1 MHMASK
7 SRTTTEIERKGAA
20 AWVIHPGEILREEF
34 LAPLEMTAY
43 ALAKAIQ
50 VPVPRIHD
58 VIAEKRAVSPD
69 TALRL
74 ARFFST
80 TEEFWM
86 NLQAAY
92 DLAVARKTAGR
103 AIAKIKPRV
112 VA

>member
-1 MHMASK
+1 MASK
-7 SRTTTEIERKGAA
+7 SRTTTEIERKSPSGWA
-20 AWVIHPGEILREEF
+20 IHPGEILREEF

-43 ALAKAIQ
+43 ALAKAIE

-58 VIAEKRAVSPD
+58 VVAEKRAISPD

-80 TEEFWM
+80 SEEFWM
-86 NLQAAY
+86 GLQAAY
-92 DLAVARKTAGR
+92 DLALARKTAGR

>member
-1 MHMASK
+1 MHMASR
-7 SRTTTEIERKGAA
+7 SRITTDIERKGSAGWA
-20 AWVIHPGEILREEF
+20 IHPGEILREEF
-34 LAPLEMTAY
+34 LVPSGMTAY

-58 VIAEKRAVSPD
+58 VIAEKRAISPD

-80 TEEFWM
+80 SEEFWM

-92 DLAVARKTAGR
+92 DLALARKSAGK